1 MKVNLRQLV
10 VFEAVYRLVAG
21 VFYVRLADGLLRF
34 CLDRAG
40 YSYLTMSNMREFFL
54 RPWTAASI
62 LLLLVLGAFLIAVE
76 TGGILTAYQ
85 AAAYSRRIDCAVI
98 LRGALGKTWD
108 EIQKKDWQLLPL
120 GMIGTLFM
128 NGWILMRAFS
138 RIRPLDFILDELLAA
153 LGVPFLLAV
162 AAVLMMI
169 IGIPSMLVF
178 FACMV
183 EQKRFG
189 DGVRRSREL
198 LAGKWPALLGLLL
211 AVIAIPVSE
220 TDSSTGRS
228 SGQDKTETRTAE
240 KTDLEARLEAVLENV
255 EGVGSV
261 QVMLMTGQDEENFYG
276 SGNTEVTGVLIA
288 AEGAGDSVTV
298 QNIQEAVM
306 ALFQIEAH
314 KIKIMKMK

>member
-120 GMIGTLFM
+120 GMIGTLFI
-128 NGWILMRAFS
+128 WEFLSCWRWRQFS
-138 RIRPLDFILDELLAA
+138 
-153 LGVPFLLAV
+153 
-162 AAVLMMI
+162 
-169 IGIPSMLVF
+169 
-178 FACMV
+178 
-183 EQKRFG
+183 
-189 DGVRRSREL
+189 
-198 LAGKWPALLGLLL
+198 
-211 AVIAIPVSE
+211 
-220 TDSSTGRS
+220 
-228 SGQDKTETRTAE
+228 
-240 KTDLEARLEAVLENV
+240 
-255 EGVGSV
+255 
-261 QVMLMTGQDEENFYG
+261 
-276 SGNTEVTGVLIA
+276 
-288 AEGAGDSVTV
+288 
-298 QNIQEAVM
+298 
-306 ALFQIEAH
+306 
-314 KIKIMKMK
+314 